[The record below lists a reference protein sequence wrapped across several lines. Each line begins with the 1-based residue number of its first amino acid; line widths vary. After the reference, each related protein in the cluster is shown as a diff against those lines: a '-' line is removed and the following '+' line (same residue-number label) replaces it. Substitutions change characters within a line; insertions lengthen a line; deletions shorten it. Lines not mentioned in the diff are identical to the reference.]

1 MITIR
6 IMQRTILIIIGWLAV
21 VLGTLGVVLPLLP
34 TTPFILLAP
43 VLRPFIAALSPLA
56 AVPLLVWR
64 LFAPL
69 AKTSGNA
76 ARCEA
81 ACDRGDPDYLCHFIM
96 AGENDVGAYSVADDP
111 RLSAFLYV
119 ADPRG

>member
-1 MITIR
+1 GKVAV
-6 IMQRTILIIIGWLAV
+6 QFDNDSHYAAYYFNHHWLARGSV
-21 VLGTLGVVLPLLP
+21 RHAGRGFALIAHHAFYPAGSL
-34 TTPFILLAP
+34 

-81 ACDRGDPDYLCHFIM
+81 ACDRGDPDYLCHFI
-96 AGENDVGAYSVADDP
+96 
-111 RLSAFLYV
+111 
-119 ADPRG
+119 